1 MIHGMFISINN
12 YLLKFMQLKS
22 MRLNLFIYGTDATL
36 TVIKNCTYTNEARLH
51 QYATTT
57 MNPFQLLLKLNRD

>member
-36 TVIKNCTYTNEARLH
+36 TMIKNCTYTNEAVSYTHLDVYKR
-51 QYATTT
+51 Q
-57 MNPFQLLLKLNRD
+57 